1 MTSMAEI
8 PNYPPCLSER
18 RRLRGPSCMATL
30 WPNPTATFTDRSPG
44 TSTERVAPTDRTAR
58 TLPSAAI
65 PSQHPHPGALRGLA
79 LGLVYVSLASAAV
92 LLALDAAPRSLQ
104 NSARPVASATPLVA
118 IAAAFLAAQIVL
130 RPAPGELVKRVLLS
144 IAFLLWGA
152 NALFSQYPWAALLND
167 AAVALFVLDLALITR
182 DHLHRR
188 AAFAGPPVAVGRE
201 ER

>member
-1 MTSMAEI
+1 MGMAEI
-8 PNYPPCLSER
+8 PNGPPCLAER
-18 RRLRGPSCMATL
+18 RRLRGSSCMATL
-30 WPNPTATFTDRSPG
+30 WSSSTTISSDRSRG
-44 TSTERVAPTDRTAR
+44 TSTERVAPADRTAR

-65 PSQHPHPGALRGLA
+65 PRRHPHPGALRWLA

-92 LLALDAAPRSLQ
+92 LLALDAAPRFLQ
-104 NSARPVASATPLVA
+104 SSARPVVSATPLVA

-144 IAFLLWGA
+144 IAFLLWGG
-152 NALFSQYPWAALLND
+152 NALFSQYAWAALLND

-182 DHLHRR
+182 DHLRR
-188 AAFAGPPVAVGRE
+188 GAALAGLPVAVGRE